1 MLTGPRCEGCETV
14 WRTPSLCV
22 KTSGVGYRSLTEKQL
37 MKKKKIGNESEQFY
51 AVFDGHRGAEAAI
64 YTAIHFQTLVTQ
76 VMWSCTHAGQ
86 LADRLSQDV
95 YPPQA
100 MRDTFESCDRGIVS
114 NGIEAG
120 TTALIA
126 LLLGSQLYTA
136 NCGDTRYWNVWCLF
150 SPLEGVCCVAG
161 REMELPRLLDS
172 L

>member
-1 MLTGPRCEGCETV
+1 
-14 WRTPSLCV
+14 LCV

-150 SPLEGVCCVAG
+150 SPLEEVCCVAG